1 MKLLKPMV
9 LVFLISSFMFGQS
22 NAPAPAQKSDDAI
35 TNKIKGLEDAI
46 AQQQQ
51 QIEELRKELAD
62 KKNADST
69 PHLTNASLTTNVST
83 STTGTAVQE
92 TEKPKESPL
101 SFRIG
106 GMDFTPGGFMDF
118 QNIFRTVNTGSVVST
133 SFGGIPFS
141 NTAAGHLTEYRATG
155 QYSRWNMKVGG
166 KYGANNITGYIEGD
180 FNGNDAANVFA
191 TTNPHTLR
199 LRLYFADIK
208 HGIWEITAGQAWS
221 LITPNRVGTS
231 PMPSDLATTYS
242 LDGNILVGM
251 PYSRDGQ
258 FRLTVRPN
266 DAFSWAVAVDNPQQ
280 FTAGTVTAPT
290 IFNGVLTNTGSG
302 QSQLDGNATGGTPN
316 LFPDVMSKMAFDTK
330 LGGRLF
336 HLEGG
341 GLVTSAK
348 VSVLPTAGSGITNF
362 SSHSSIGAG
371 GMGGFNFELVKNF
384 RIMAYGVYGNGI
396 GRYFNATGPQFVV
409 APVPI
414 GTGFD
419 VVTSMVHSGA
429 GYGGTEFQLGKT
441 QIGAYYGAYYFQRSS
456 FNDLTAAAIA
466 TPISCAPGLAPVNRP
481 CIGFG
486 GANSANNNNRDIQE
500 GSIVLQQT
508 LWKNP
513 QYGALLLI
521 NDASYT
527 SRSPWFVAAGAP
539 KNAHMFMDHLALR
552 YVIP

>member
-9 LVFLISSFMFGQS
+9 LVFLISSLMFGQS

-35 TNKIKGLEDAI
+35 ANKIQGLEDAI

-83 STTGTAVQE
+83 SATAVQE

-133 SFGGIPFS
+133 SFGAIPFS

-155 QYSRWNMKVGG
+155 QYSRWNMKIGG
-166 KYGANNITGYIEGD
+166 KYGENNITGYIEGD

-208 HGIWEITAGQAWS
+208 RGIWEITAGQAWS

-258 FRLTVRPN
+258 FRLTIHPN

-290 IFNGVLTNTGSG
+290 VFNAVLGNTGSG
-302 QSQLDGNATGGTPN
+302 QSQLDGNATVGTPN
-316 LFPDVMSKMAFDTK
+316 LFPDVMSKMAYDAK

-336 HLEGG
+336 HIEGG
-341 GLVTSAK
+341 GLITSAK
-348 VSVLPTAGSGITNF
+348 VSVLPTAGSGITTF

-371 GMGGFNFELVKNF
+371 GMGGFNFELLKNF
-384 RIMAYGVYGNGI
+384 RIMAYGIYGDGI
-396 GRYFNATGPQFVV
+396 GRYFNGTGPQFVV

-419 VVTSMVHSGA
+419 VVTSMVHSGSA
-429 GYGGTEFQLGKT
+429 YGGTEFQLGSKT
-441 QIGAYYGAYYFQRSS
+441 QIGAYYGGYYFQRSS

-486 GANSANNNNRDIQE
+486 GTNSANNNNRAIQE
-500 GSIVLQQT
+500 GSFVLQQT

-521 NDASYT
+521 NDASYAT
-527 SRSPWFVAAGAP
+527 RAPWFVAAGAP